1 VVEQKSLKMYPVSP
15 KCIDNTCCLYYN
27 SRIASNI
34 VKKVL
39 GSVQQLHI
47 TWTANLMLIA
57 GALIGFEG
65 Y

>member
-1 VVEQKSLKMYPVSP
+1 MLKMYPVSP
-15 KCIDNTCCLYYN
+15 KCIDTDLVLYYN

-34 VKKVL
+34 VRKVL